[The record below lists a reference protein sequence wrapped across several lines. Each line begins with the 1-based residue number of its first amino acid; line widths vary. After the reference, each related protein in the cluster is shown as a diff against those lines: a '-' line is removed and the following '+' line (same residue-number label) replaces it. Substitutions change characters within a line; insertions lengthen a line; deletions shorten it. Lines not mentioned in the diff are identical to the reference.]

1 MQRQPPLPSERSF
14 WARFFEKL
22 PEQPTVTTP
31 AHRHTPEFLEA
42 ERARL
47 ASQPGLGLAGLLMVV
62 PIAVLLAVGLG
73 DAEDSVVVFSPLV
86 TFALPALAM
95 IAFWWED
102 WPGSSLRP
110 GWSGLIDAL
119 LVAAAGVVLAV
130 IGQIVVGRFD
140 VQGIFDPDPG
150 PGHSSLFPAAL
161 PLGLTAFTSMLQIT
175 LVWEGWPLKRLP
187 RLLAGLVA
195 LTISWGIALL
205 VHYMVYDL
213 PAEPGSGLTLQEGPF
228 SGEDISVFL
237 AVCGSWQ
244 VWIFLVWRGWPLH
257 GLPSRWIRIVLGNV
271 LVIAGTA
278 LVYLLLSEAAGM
290 GRSTILVGAAGFS
303 SAGLVIGML
312 FEGAFRSR
320 LSRSQERVVT
330 LAATA
335 VLGIV
340 LPFSLF
346 SYARNLTWSEAAAE
360 SWVGHVCVNALG
372 LAVILHV
379 AVFHRWPLDDRTTAR
394 DKSAKS

>member
-1 MQRQPPLPSERSF
+1 
-14 WARFFEKL
+14 
-22 PEQPTVTTP
+22 
-31 AHRHTPEFLEA
+31 
-42 ERARL
+42 
-47 ASQPGLGLAGLLMVV
+47 MVL

-119 LVAAAGVVLAV
+119 LVAVAGIVLAV
-130 IGQIVVGRFD
+130 IGQIVVGHFD

-150 PGHSSLFPAAL
+150 PGHASLFPAAL
-161 PLGLTAFTSMLQIT
+161 PLGLTAFTAMLQLT

-187 RLLAGLVA
+187 RLPAGLMA
-195 LTISWGIALL
+195 LSISWGIALL
-205 VHYMVYDL
+205 VHYLAYDL
-213 PAEPGSGLTLQEGPF
+213 PAGPDSGLNMQEGSF
-228 SGEDISVFL
+228 SGEDISVLL

-257 GLPSRWIRIVLGNV
+257 GLPSRWLRIVLGNV
-271 LVIAGTA
+271 LVVTGTV
-278 LVYLLLSEAAGM
+278 LVYFILSEAVGM
-290 GRSTILVGAAGFS
+290 KKPVILAGAAGFS

-330 LAATA
+330 LAVTA
-335 VLGIV
+335 VLGIILSV
-340 LPFSLF
+340 ILYA
-346 SYARNLTWSEAAAE
+346 YARNLTWSKATAEA
-360 SWVGHVCVNALG
+360 WVGHVCVNALG

-379 AVFHRWPLDDRTTAR
+379 AVFHRWPLDDKTTTQLPHTG
-394 DKSAKS
+394 